1 MDEIKI
7 FEDSLPDDYFVFI
20 GSTIYK
26 GHLINIFMDDYGQ
39 SWHIQYE
46 KDGELVDESCG
57 TYCEW
62 REYVEW
68 RFRDK

>member
-1 MDEIKI
+1 MDEIKFI
-7 FEDSLPDDYFVFI
+7 EDSIPDDYFVFI

-57 TYCEW
+57 TYDEW

-68 RFRDK
+68 RFRKE

>member
-1 MDEIKI
+1 MDEIKF

-26 GHLINIFMDDYGQ
+26 DHLINIFMDDYGQ
-39 SWHIQYE
+39 SYHIQYE
-46 KDGELVDESCG
+46 KDGELVDEGCG

-68 RFRDK
+68 RFRNE

>member
-1 MDEIKI
+1 MDEIKFI
-7 FEDSLPDDYFVFI
+7 EDSIPDGYFVFI

-57 TYCEW
+57 TYSEW
-62 REYVEW
+62 REYIEW
-68 RFRDK
+68 RFRKE

>member
-1 MDEIKI
+1 MDEIK
-7 FEDSLPDDYFVFI
+7 FLEDSLSDDYFVFI

-26 GHLINIFMDDYGQ
+26 GRLINIFMDDYGQ

-68 RFRDK
+68 RFRNE

>member
-1 MDEIKI
+1 MNEPYIIATSKPDEYFT
-7 FEDSLPDDYFVFI
+7 FE
-20 GSTIYK
+20 GSIIYK
-26 GHLINIFMDDYGQ
+26 GHLINLFLDDYGQ

-62 REYVEW
+62 RDYVEW
-68 RFRDK
+68 RFKNE

>member
-1 MDEIKI
+1 MDEIKF
-7 FEDSLPDDYFVFI
+7 FEDSIPNDIFVFI

-39 SWHIQYE
+39 CWHIQYE

-68 RFRDK
+68 RFKDE